1 VVKVNEREIKNI
13 SKPKFSFFFFGKEN
27 HENIKIQEESSEEM
41 ELNQVYF

>member
-1 VVKVNEREIKNI
+1 MREKLKIFQNQNLV
-13 SKPKFSFFFFGKEN
+13 FFFFGKEN